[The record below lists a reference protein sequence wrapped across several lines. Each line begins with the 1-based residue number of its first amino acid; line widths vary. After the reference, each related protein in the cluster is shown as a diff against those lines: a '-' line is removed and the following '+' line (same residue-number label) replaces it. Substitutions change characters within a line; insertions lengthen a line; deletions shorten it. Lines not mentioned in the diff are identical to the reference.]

1 VQFAAKNSPL
11 IIKNRAIH
19 SKTVKRS
26 KTVVRIWK
34 FGADVD
40 TDQIVPGRY
49 APYMR
54 PDHDVGDAA
63 FIEARPD
70 FNRDAAP
77 GDIIVAGNNFGCGSS
92 REYAPLALRRR
103 RIGAIIAVSFARIFF
118 RNGVNLG
125 IPLFVAPAV
134 VAAVAD
140 GDWAELDLGSFAL
153 TVGPDTFDL
162 PPLPP
167 FARALVDAGGVVP
180 YVRQHGTFPATG
192 GGSSS

>member
-1 VQFAAKNSPL
+1 MS
-11 IIKNRAIH
+11 
-19 SKTVKRS
+19 
-26 KTVVRIWK
+26 RIWK

-54 PDHDVGDAA
+54 PDADVGSAA

-70 FNRDAAP
+70 FNRLAAP
-77 GDIIVAGNNFGCGSS
+77 GDIIVAGRNFGCGSS
-92 REYAPLALRRR
+92 REYAPLALCRRE
-103 RIGAIIAVSFARIFF
+103 IGAIVAVSFARIFF

-125 IPLFVAPAV
+125 LPLFVAPEI

-140 GDWAELDLGSFAL
+140 GDAADLDLVQCTLRAGGRS
-153 TVGPDTFDL
+153 FDL

-167 FARALVDAGGVVP
+167 FARAIVDAGGIAP
-180 YVRQHGTFPATG
+180 YVRVHGTFP
-192 GGSSS
+192 GGSGTS